1 MNSADSCQV
10 KVNVEFIDSNFSDQ
24 SDSFLT
30 NSLLLDQFP
39 DVKEQLEQYCAN
51 MPSEAAA
58 QHEREQRVKF
68 LTQGVL
74 QQTL

>member
-1 MNSADSCQV
+1 MQKSQGADTNAADSCQI
-10 KVNVEFIDSNFSDQ
+10 KVNVEFIDSSFSEQSENF
-24 SDSFLT
+24 LM

-58 QHEREQRVKF
+58 QHEREQKLKF
-68 LTQGVL
+68 LT
-74 QQTL
+74 